1 MTRIGILGAGGMGN
15 VHGRHYR
22 RMPDVELHFFEPDLE
37 RAKLYIDR
45 WEARPSASLD
55 ALLKIVDAVD
65 VCLPTDLHVE
75 IGLKA
80 IASGRAVL
88 MEKPLANSLTAA
100 QTLIEAAEA
109 ARVPFMVG
117 HVVRFFPEFAAGN
130 RLVKEGKIG
139 KPAAA
144 RTRRGGLAPTGSD
157 SWFMDH
163 SRSGGVLIDLGIHDF
178 DWLNWTLGPVAK
190 LYSRSVGAA
199 SGSGPDYA
207 LTTLTYE
214 CGAIAHVESTW
225 MDPNGYRA
233 TFEVAGSD
241 GLIQFDSRQVQ
252 TLKTHSQGKLAQ
264 EAPLLG
270 PDDPYY
276 RQLRAYVSAVQGK
289 SPVAVTGEEGFNA
302 LAVAFAA
309 LESAKSG
316 KVLVP
321 SRA

>member
-15 VHGRHYR
+15 VHARHYT
-22 RMPDVELHFFEPDLE
+22 RMPDVELHFFEPDLD

-45 WEARPSASLD
+45 WDARPSVSMDDLFRV
-55 ALLKIVDAVD
+55 VDAVD

-80 IASGRAVL
+80 IAAGKAVL
-88 MEKPLANSLTAA
+88 MEKPLANSLDAA
-100 QTLIEAAEA
+100 GKLIEAAQKA
-109 ARVPFMVG
+109 GTPFMVG

-130 RLVKEGKIG
+130 RLVREGKIG
-139 KPAAA
+139 TPAAA

-178 DWLNWTLGPVAK
+178 DWLNWTLGPVER
-190 LYSRSVGAA
+190 LYSRSVGA
-199 SGSGPDYA
+199 STGKGPDYA
-207 LTTLTYE
+207 LTTLTFDS
-214 CGAIAHVESTW
+214 GAIAHVESTW

-233 TFEVAGSD
+233 TFEVSGSE
-241 GLIQFDSRQVQ
+241 GLIQYDSRQVQ
-252 TLKTHSQGKLAQ
+252 TLRTHAQGKAAQ

-270 PDDPYY
+270 SDDPYF
-276 RQLRAYVSAVQGK
+276 RQLRAFVAAIDGA
-289 SPVAVTGEEGFNA
+289 PVAVTGVEGFNA

-309 LESAKSG
+309 RESARTG
-316 KVLVP
+316 KVLRP
-321 SRA
+321 ARA